1 MTVTDLLKIIDTEI
15 RASRAQCNLVE
26 IWDTNQVQLNRL
38 NLSILHWAKFFDKG
52 LDKDKDEKEGLFKRL
67 KYIKEINKEVP
78 NTLSKAIK
86 AGKTTKNE
94 SDFYMTLG
102 AIFASLA
109 ETLKNLKKW
118 YHQNLNAVI

>member
-1 MTVTDLLKIIDTEI
+1 M
-15 RASRAQCNLVE
+15 
-26 IWDTNQVQLNRL
+26 
-38 NLSILHWAKFFDKG
+38 SILHWAKFFDKG

-67 KYIKEINKEVP
+67 KYIEEINKEVP

-118 YHQNLNAVI
+118 YH

>member
-1 MTVTDLLKIIDTEI
+1 M
-15 RASRAQCNLVE
+15 
-26 IWDTNQVQLNRL
+26 W
-38 NLSILHWAKFFDKG
+38 
-52 LDKDKDEKEGLFKRL
+52 L
-67 KYIKEINKEVP
+67 KYIEEINKELP

-118 YHQNLNAVI
+118 YH